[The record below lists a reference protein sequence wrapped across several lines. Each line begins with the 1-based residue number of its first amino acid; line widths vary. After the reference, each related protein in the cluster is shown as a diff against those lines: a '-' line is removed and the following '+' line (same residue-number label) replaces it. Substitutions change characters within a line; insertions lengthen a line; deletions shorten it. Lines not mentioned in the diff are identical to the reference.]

1 MDAKL
6 IEQLCKDKEQ
16 QLLEKHFG
24 RIVKE
29 AAELKPEVI
38 GDYSP
43 ELPLKIEEE
52 YYHFLGELWKRYA
65 PDDPRTIDDLLDQ
78 EDSRNFLLESTRR
91 AVAINLKK
99 AMRINLW
106 ERIFKLNHND
116 VTHYKG
122 VLKLYAKELMEYMRC
137 DIMKEIEEMGN
148 KMK

>member
-52 YYHFLGELWKRYA
+52 Y
-65 PDDPRTIDDLLDQ
+65 
-78 EDSRNFLLESTRR
+78 
-91 AVAINLKK
+91 
-99 AMRINLW
+99 
-106 ERIFKLNHND
+106 
-116 VTHYKG
+116 
-122 VLKLYAKELMEYMRC
+122 
-137 DIMKEIEEMGN
+137 
-148 KMK
+148 